1 MKVSLFSA
9 LLLVHKHGHLF
20 IAMFVSE
27 STIYIYTYTYIPI
40 LYVFFLPYF
49 PSFLPPSSY
58 HPPIHLSIHPPS
70 QPACQPFFTSLKE
83 ERNALLS
90 YYWINTKDSILRCP
104 CCSLG
109 YWQLLLLG
117 SVWQVVPLLNLPQT
131 GFLQCEHVQ
140 LNLDMIFA
148 FVTCHGEADTVWKNT
163 HHSQISFCLDS
174 CLWCFLFNNQELLMV
189 YCEFWVNSDWMYAEK
204 QLMWARKSR
213 ALGLE
218 VSVSLGC
225 ISLFS
230 SVEQCWLSLDS
241 GPKSSLLI
249 NYLVCSGS
257 QDGVCGLWDVVLQWA
272 F

>member
-40 LYVFFLPYF
+40 LYVFFPALF
-49 PSFLPPSSY
+49 SLLPP
-58 HPPIHLSIHPPS
+58 PLPLTIHLSIYPSTHPVS
-70 QPACQPFFTSLKE
+70 QPASLSLSALKRKE
-83 ERNALLS
+83 MLS
-90 YYWINTKDSILRCP
+90 WVTIWLTQKMASLDLLRCP

-109 YWQLLLLG
+109 YWQLLLIG
-117 SVWQVVPLLNLPQT
+117 SVWQAVPLLNLPQT

-148 FVTCHGEADTVWKNT
+148 FVTWHGEADTVWKNT

-174 CLWCFLFNNQELLMV
+174 CLWYFLFNNQELFMV

-204 QLMWARKSR
+204 TADVGK
-213 ALGLE
+213 E
-218 VSVSLGC
+218 V
-225 ISLFS
+225 
-230 SVEQCWLSLDS
+230 
-241 GPKSSLLI
+241 
-249 NYLVCSGS
+249 
-257 QDGVCGLWDVVLQWA
+257 
-272 F
+272 